1 MAEANFRCDCHLK
14 HSEILDDHKQDFKQ
28 NAEDHK
34 DFQNMFKGYVSIK
47 IFSLFV
53 LLFFGNLGFQIAIY
67 DKINDI
73 DKKTAVIEEKINHHI
88 DVTNGKERA
97 KWIPQPSGL

>member
-34 DFQNMFKGYVSIK
+34 DFQNNTIEFEYYFIPIS
-47 IFSLFV
+47 
-53 LLFFGNLGFQIAIY
+53 LLFYYYELQNAEVDDLEDLVFFPFCVNLNFHIASA
-67 DKINDI
+67 
-73 DKKTAVIEEKINHHI
+73 T
-88 DVTNGKERA
+88 
-97 KWIPQPSGL
+97 LLL